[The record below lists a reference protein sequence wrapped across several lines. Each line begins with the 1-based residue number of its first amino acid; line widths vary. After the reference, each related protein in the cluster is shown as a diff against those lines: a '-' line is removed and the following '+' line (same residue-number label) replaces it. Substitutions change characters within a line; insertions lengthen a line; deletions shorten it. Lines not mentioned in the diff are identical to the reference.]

1 MRPFSLDRNCVRYVW
16 CASILLLHF
25 YYDIKK
31 KIYSASC
38 WTLARARAG
47 LFNTER
53 NANDIIIQLRDILFY
68 SQYESNKNIK
78 QTNAFPLVFLLFLF
92 ASFCRFF
99 IIVFFCFILTM
110 WSPHCFAVLC
120 SALLSIAPIRTII
133 PFFLPM
139 RIEWIANEDSH
150 SGIWWCFFFFRNTE
164 IHKSDMLSFIPKIT
178 L

>member
-99 IIVFFCFILTM
+99 IIVFLLYSHNVESTLFCCAL
-110 WSPHCFAVLC
+110 LC
-120 SALLSIAPIRTII
+120 SAQHCSNSYHYSILFAYAYRVDS
-133 PFFLPM
+133 
-139 RIEWIANEDSH
+139 EW
-150 SGIWWCFFFFRNTE
+150 RLT
-164 IHKSDMLSFIPKIT
+164 
-178 L
+178 